1 MLSLYKKSVFLPK
14 CMENLFLSSV
24 IINMEFLT
32 KNHLLGITQI
42 NKQRNITGKLITDF
56 TKLEAVTNS
65 KLVSLE
71 NEVIFF

>member
-1 MLSLYKKSVFLPK
+1 
-14 CMENLFLSSV
+14 
-24 IINMEFLT
+24 MEFLT

-42 NKQRNITGKLITDF
+42 NKQRNITGKQITDF

-71 NEVIFF
+71 NEAIFF